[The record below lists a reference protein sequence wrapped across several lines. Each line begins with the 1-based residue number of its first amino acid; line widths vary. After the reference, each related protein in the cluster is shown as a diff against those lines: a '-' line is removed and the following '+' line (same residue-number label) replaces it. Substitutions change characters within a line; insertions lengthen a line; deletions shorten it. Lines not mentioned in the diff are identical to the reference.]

1 MAHPCVFHLTSRAH
15 TQNGVR
21 WAHPNHD
28 TCHQAAH
35 AARHRTILAR
45 AGRDYFDS
53 PFQYMEQEMR
63 RMDQDMAAMDRDFSR
78 MNRMV
83 GPRPF
88 EMQRHAP
95 HSAAL
100 P

>member
-1 MAHPCVFHLTSRAH
+1 M
-15 TQNGVR
+15 
-21 WAHPNHD
+21 
-28 TCHQAAH
+28 
-35 AARHRTILAR
+35 ILAR

-63 RMDQDMAAMDRDFSR
+63 RMDQDMGAMDREFSR

-88 EMQRHAP
+88 ELQRHPPSLCCCALRAAISGWHPPQHSQQHQATSTAP
-95 HSAAL
+95 AAST
-100 P
+100 